1 MTYVDLN
8 KQIHFH
14 SRELI
19 LLGSILY
26 ARDAGNYILTS
37 VQTRKN
43 ELILFDSYSRYRY
56 RYLEHST
63 RWIWTRVIPLSSF
76 ILGNTKFSLI
86 LYEQKNDNKQ
96 KKISPKE
103 KKETYFIYKERIYFY
118 RKESVL
124 CCFSCILFLFF
135 F

>member
-63 RWIWTRVIPLSSF
+63 R
-76 ILGNTKFSLI
+76 
-86 LYEQKNDNKQ
+86 
-96 KKISPKE
+96 
-103 KKETYFIYKERIYFY
+103 
-118 RKESVL
+118 
-124 CCFSCILFLFF
+124 
-135 F
+135 

>member
-63 RWIWTRVIPLSSF
+63 RWIWTRVIPLLSF

-103 KKETYFIYKERIYFY
+103 NKRNIFHI
-118 RKESVL
+118 
-124 CCFSCILFLFF
+124 
-135 F
+135 